1 MHCRLIGRAAPTRP
15 RCRAVASR
23 PASASPTP
31 LRCRGALA
39 RRSAAVAA
47 ARAPRFV
54 ERCGPPLEVNAEVLA
69 NLLFPAYRLRMKLP
83 VVMHPG
89 EDDWIVVECPLIPG
103 CISQGKTHD
112 EALVNIREAIELCLE
127 NRESEGWSLPSE
139 YEVVN
144 VDVNVA
150 A

>member
-1 MHCRLIGRAAPTRP
+1 VEQNFRQT
-15 RCRAVASR
+15 
-23 PASASPTP
+23 
-31 LRCRGALA
+31 CRGGGDLHL
-39 RRSAAVAA
+39 RRGPAAGGAT
-47 ARAPRFV
+47 
-54 ERCGPPLEVNAEVLA
+54 LA
-69 NLLFPAYRLRMKLP
+69 NELPAAYPVLMKLP

-89 EDDWIVVECPLIPG
+89 EDGWIVVECPIIPG

-112 EALVNIREAIELCLE
+112 EALANIREAIELCLE

-144 VDVNVA
+144 VDVDVA